1 VRGVSVAH
9 KQQAKEKRRPP
20 APDACAGLVSRR
32 FPWTVQGFSA
42 KHRGPLPWTSR
53 EENGET
59 GGKRCR
65 LWGNGG
71 AWKRSRGGLR
81 RPGSASGL
89 EVLCGLSLW
98 LVCVR
103 SIAPGPCPGAAS
115 SLDAEQ
121 GAAEQDTA
129 HTTPVVSRRSVGVCA
144 AVANTRNA
152 DPPAFSPS
160 RGGLFGG
167 VREGHTSAKV
177 EWEWKRMC
185 ARSGTPC
192 PDQAWV
198 AEASVS
204 VQRFSS
210 ATQEPPER
218 GGTHW
223 SVRAIPEGRHKSET
237 RSRTM
242 QSHNGEDTMQSQSVV
257 L

>member
-1 VRGVSVAH
+1 MWRTSS
-9 KQQAKEKRRPP
+9 KRRKRRPP

-59 GGKRCR
+59 RGQKRCR
-65 LWGNGG
+65 MWGNGG
-71 AWKRSRGGLR
+71 AWKHVLRGGLR

-89 EVLCGLSLW
+89 GSCVVGSACGWYVFDQSPRGPAPERRRPW
-98 LVCVR
+98 TR
-103 SIAPGPCPGAAS
+103 SRAQQS
-115 SLDAEQ
+115 K
-121 GAAEQDTA
+121 DTA

-152 DPPAFSPS
+152 DPPAFPPS
-160 RGGLFGG
+160 RGRAVLGACEKDTQKRSSGAVG
-167 VREGHTSAKV
+167 VEANVRP
-177 EWEWKRMC
+177 EWE
-185 ARSGTPC
+185 TPC

-210 ATQEPPER
+210 ATQEPPEEKAPN
-218 GGTHW
+218 W

-242 QSHNGEDTMQSQSVV
+242 QSHNGEDTTCRVV